1 MEFSRYDAASA
12 APQGAGGVAE
22 AADGRPGLGRVFTVF
37 SPKGGT
43 GKTVLAT
50 NLAAALAGLE
60 GRRTLLLDLDLQF
73 GDAAV
78 VLGMEPERTVADLMI
93 APGKLDGEKLA
104 SYTLSHPSGLELLSA
119 PTRPEDAELVTET
132 NLTQLLEIARERFD
146 VIVVDTPPFFHGPT
160 LATLDRTDVLLLLCG
175 LDVPTL
181 RNVRLSLRT
190 LELLSFPGERVRVVL
205 NRANS
210 KVGLKPADVEAALA
224 TQIRFYLPS
233 DRTVPL
239 SVNQGRPAV
248 LAEPRSEFARAIGE
262 LARTLAPS
270 DGTTVSRGPRRLFRR
285 RG

>member
-1 MEFSRYDAASA
+1 MDFSRYRAPAAA
-12 APQGAGGVAE
+12 TQGAGGAPT
-22 AADGRPGLGRVFTVF
+22 ATDGRSGPGRVFTVF
-37 SPKGGT
+37 CPKGGT

-50 NLAAALAGLE
+50 NLAAALARLE

-104 SYTLSHPSGLELLSA
+104 SYTVPHASGLELLAA
-119 PTRPEDAELVTET
+119 PIRPEDAELVTEA

-146 VIVVDTPPFFHGPT
+146 VVVVDTPPFFHAPL
-160 LATLDRTDVLLLLCG
+160 LATLDRTDLLLLLCG

-210 KVGLKPADVEAALA
+210 KVGLKPAEVETALA
-224 TQIRFYLPS
+224 AQIRFHLPS
-233 DRTVPL
+233 DRAVPL
-239 SVNQGRPAV
+239 SVNQGSPAV
-248 LAEPRSEFARAIGE
+248 LAEPRSEFARAIAG
-262 LARTLAPS
+262 LARTLAPA
-270 DGTTVSRGPRRLFRR
+270 DGKTASGAPRRLFRR

>member
-1 MEFSRYDAASA
+1 MDFSRYRAPAAA
-12 APQGAGGVAE
+12 TQGAGGAPRS
-22 AADGRPGLGRVFTVF
+22 ADGRRGPGRVFTVF

-50 NLAAALAGLE
+50 NLAAALARLE
-60 GRRTLLLDLDLQF
+60 ARRTLLLDLDLQF

-104 SYTLSHPSGLELLSA
+104 SYTVPHPSGLELLAA
-119 PTRPEDAELVTET
+119 PIRPEDAELVTEA
-132 NLTQLLEIARERFD
+132 NLTQVLEIARERFEV
-146 VIVVDTPPFFHGPT
+146 VIVDTPPFFHGPV

-181 RNVRLSLRT
+181 RNVRLSLET

-210 KVGLKPADVEAALA
+210 KVGLKPTEVETALGA
-224 TQIRFYLPS
+224 QIRFHLPS
-233 DRTVPL
+233 DRVVPL
-239 SVNQGRPAV
+239 TVNQGSPAV
-248 LAEPRSEFARAIGE
+248 LAETRSEFARAIAG
-262 LARTLAPS
+262 LARALAPA
-270 DGTTVSRGPRRLFRR
+270 DAQTVSGTPRRLFRR